1 MTSTEP
7 MGMELGPRV
16 RVDLQAVADAASVH
30 RSTASRALNPAT
42 RHLVAAEAVARIEEA
57 ARALGYR
64 RDDLAASLRTGR
76 TNLIGVM
83 VPDIINPIFA
93 PILQGVE
100 TALARQGYSALVANA
115 GNDPARQLGVAEQL
129 IGRRVDGLIL
139 ATSAEDDPIVAMC
152 VQQDIPVVLVNRAE
166 RAARLPSVVSDDFEG
181 MRLAV
186 EHLFSLGHRR
196 IGHVAGPA
204 HLSTGVRRRAG
215 FEAAMRTLGLEV
227 DAIVTAGAYQRGAG
241 AMAAA
246 ELLDSFAVTAIAASN
261 DLLALGAYRA
271 MAGLGLSCPQDVSIV
286 GHNDMPLVD
295 MVAPPLTTIRID
307 PLALG
312 EKAAALLLDWLG
324 SPPGMEPRAVQ
335 LVTKPTLVVRG
346 STAPPFS
353 PPAPRSWP
361 G

>member
-7 MGMELGPRV
+7 GAAEQGARM

-76 TNLIGVM
+76 SYLIGVM
-83 VPDIINPIFA
+83 VPDIVNPIFA

-100 TALARQGYSALVANA
+100 TALAKQGYSALVANA
-115 GNDPARQLGVAEQL
+115 GNDAKRQLSVAEQL

-139 ATSAEDDPIVAMC
+139 ATSAEDDPVVAMC
-152 VQQDIPVVLVNRAE
+152 VAQDVPAVLVNRSE
-166 RAARLPSVVSDDFEG
+166 RASRLPSVVSDDFEG
-181 MRLAV
+181 MKLAV
-186 EHLFSLGHRR
+186 EHLVSLGHTR
-196 IGHVAGPA
+196 IGHLAGPS
-204 HLSTGVRRRAG
+204 HLSTGLRRRAG
-215 FEAAMRTLGLEV
+215 FEAAMKALGL
-227 DAIVTAGAYQRGAG
+227 DAGVIVTASAYQRGAG

-246 ELLDSFAVTAIAASN
+246 ELLDRHAVTAIAASN

-271 MAGLGLSCPQDVSIV
+271 LSGMGLSCPRDISIV

-295 MVAPPLTTIRID
+295 MVSPPLTTIRID
-307 PLALG
+307 PTNMG
-312 EKAAALLLDWLG
+312 ERAAALLLDWLG
-324 SPPGMEPRAVQ
+324 SPPGMEPRATQQVMR
-335 LVTKPTLVVRG
+335 PSLVVRG
-346 STAPPFS
+346 STSAPFS
-353 PPAPRSWP
+353 PPSATSWP

>member
-1 MTSTEP
+1 MPSTEP
-7 MGMELGPRV
+7 AGTDPSPRM

-76 TNLIGVM
+76 SYLIGVM
-83 VPDIINPIFA
+83 VPDIVNPIFA

-100 TALARQGYSALVANA
+100 TALAKQGYSALVANA
-115 GNDPARQLGVAEQL
+115 GNDGTRQLAVAEQL

-139 ATSAEDDPIVAMC
+139 ATSAEDDPVVAMC
-152 VQQDIPVVLVNRAE
+152 VEQDIPAVLVNRAE

-186 EHLFSLGHRR
+186 EHLVSLGHTS
-196 IGHVAGPA
+196 IGHLAGPM
-204 HLSTGVRRRAG
+204 HLSTGLRRRAG
-215 FEAAMRTLGLEV
+215 FEAAMKNLGLSC
-227 DAIVTAGAYQRGAG
+227 DAIVVASAYQRGAG

-246 ELLDSFAVTAIAASN
+246 ELLDRHPVTAIAASN
-261 DLLALGAYRA
+261 DLLALGANRA
-271 MAGLGLSCPQDVSIV
+271 LSGMGLSCPQDVSIV

-307 PLALG
+307 PMALG

-324 SPPGMEPRAVQ
+324 SPPGMEPRATQ
-335 LVTKPTLVVRG
+335 QVTRPTLVTRG
-346 STAPPFS
+346 STSAPFT
-353 PPAPRSWP
+353 PPAAKSWP

>member
-1 MTSTEP
+1 
-7 MGMELGPRV
+7 
-16 RVDLQAVADAASVH
+16 
-30 RSTASRALNPAT
+30 
-42 RHLVAAEAVARIEEA
+42 
-57 ARALGYR
+57 
-64 RDDLAASLRTGR
+64 
-76 TNLIGVM
+76 
-83 VPDIINPIFA
+83 
-93 PILQGVE
+93 
-100 TALARQGYSALVANA
+100 
-115 GNDPARQLGVAEQL
+115 
-129 IGRRVDGLIL
+129 
-139 ATSAEDDPIVAMC
+139 
-152 VQQDIPVVLVNRAE
+152 
-166 RAARLPSVVSDDFEG
+166 
-181 MRLAV
+181 
-186 EHLFSLGHRR
+186 
-196 IGHVAGPA
+196 
-204 HLSTGVRRRAG
+204 
-215 FEAAMRTLGLEV
+215 
-227 DAIVTAGAYQRGAG
+227 
-241 AMAAA
+241 MAAA

>member
-7 MGMELGPRV
+7 GAAEQGARM

-76 TNLIGVM
+76 SYLIGVM
-83 VPDIINPIFA
+83 VPDIVNPIFA

-100 TALARQGYSALVANA
+100 TALAKQGYSALVANA
-115 GNDPARQLGVAEQL
+115 GNDAKRQLSVAEQL

-139 ATSAEDDPIVAMC
+139 ATSAEDDPVVAMC
-152 VQQDIPVVLVNRAE
+152 VAQDVPAVLVNRSE
-166 RAARLPSVVSDDFEG
+166 RASRLPSVVSDVFEG
-181 MRLAV
+181 MKLAV
-186 EHLFSLGHRR
+186 EHLVSLGHTR
-196 IGHVAGPA
+196 IGHLAGPS
-204 HLSTGVRRRAG
+204 HLSTGLRRRAG
-215 FEAAMRTLGLEV
+215 FEAAMKALGL
-227 DAIVTAGAYQRGAG
+227 DAGVIVTASAYQRGAG

-246 ELLDSFAVTAIAASN
+246 ELLDRHAVTAIAASN

-271 MAGLGLSCPQDVSIV
+271 LSGMGLSCPRDISIV

-295 MVAPPLTTIRID
+295 MVSPPLTTIRID
-307 PLALG
+307 PTNMG
-312 EKAAALLLDWLG
+312 ERAAALLLDWLG
-324 SPPGMEPRAVQ
+324 SPPGMEPRATQQVMR
-335 LVTKPTLVVRG
+335 PSLVVRG
-346 STAPPFS
+346 STSAPFS
-353 PPAPRSWP
+353 PPSATSWP